1 MRCAV
6 ATIRGA
12 AYSVP
17 ATDLLGGA
25 RTGVPDRGAY
35 ELGGGGGDPP
45 RADRGR
51 AGGRAAS
58 VAVEQS
64 AAQGLAPRGPLDVE
78 GAEVGREVPV
88 GPAQAE
94 ALGLRAHERGPRRA
108 VGHRRV
114 RDGAELAEEQRQPP
128 GPRPRRGALEVGA
141 HPRALGGG
149 APRGPE
155 PAVCAVDP
163 ARAL

>member
-58 VAVEQS
+58 VAVEQR

-108 VGHRRV
+108 VGHRRAG
-114 RDGAELAEEQRQPP
+114 DGAELAEEQR
-128 GPRPRRGALEVGA
+128 
-141 HPRALGGG
+141 
-149 APRGPE
+149 E
-155 PAVCAVDP
+155 PAGPARTRRRARGRRAP
-163 ARAL
+163 ARAPGRCP